1 MYFDLCEIE
10 RRKFELACRKE
21 VLNPQRVDAIYKDS
35 KRVLD
40 EVLSDF
46 LTQVDRGQ
54 NRKAMLKWNEVIKAD
69 LGIDNV
75 VLFSLY
81 E

>member
-1 MYFDLCEIE
+1 
-10 RRKFELACRKE
+10 
-21 VLNPQRVDAIYKDS
+21 
-35 KRVLD
+35 VLD

-46 LTQVDRGQ
+46 LAQVDRGQ
-54 NRKAMLKWNEVIKAD
+54 NRKAMLKWNEVIKAE

-75 VLFSLY
+75 LLFSLY

>member
-21 VLNPQRVDAIYKDS
+21 VLTPQRVDAIYKDT

-54 NRKAMLKWNEVIKAD
+54 NRKAMLKWNEVIKAE

-75 VLFSLY
+75 LLFSLY